1 MGIKMCKGGCRKSIL
16 ERIYGLFAV
25 PIYGPFPLQEFLV
38 NNGAGTL
45 QEPLLSLGPR
55 NHPVSSGRHEQE
67 EKQCL
72 QG

>member
-25 PIYGPFPLQEFLV
+25 PIHSPFPLQGFLV

-45 QEPLLSLGPR
+45 QEPFLSLGLHDCPL
-55 NHPVSSGRHEQE
+55 SSGSHEQ

>member
-1 MGIKMCKGGCRKSIL
+1 MGIKMCKGGCRKSIP

-25 PIYGPFPLQEFLV
+25 PIYSPFPLQGFLV
-38 NNGAGTL
+38 NNARKL
-45 QEPLLSLGPR
+45 YNQPFLSLGLHDRPL
-55 NHPVSSGRHEQE
+55 SSGSHEQ